1 MGSTLVVDED
11 KMDRVDGSNH
21 YEKSGEGDI
30 KPTTS
35 LSEPIDSNRDI

>member
-1 MGSTLVVDED
+1 MGSISVADED
-11 KMDRVDGSNH
+11 VMDRVDGSNH

-35 LSEPIDSNRDI
+35 LSEPINSNRDT